1 MLALSVT
8 VKVAVSAPMIVGL
21 KVTLMV
27 QVAPA
32 ATLAPQLFVC
42 PKLLLLVPVKVM
54 LVMPRAVPWELV
66 RVTA

>member
-27 QVAPA
+27 QVVPA
-32 ATLAPQLFVC
+32 ATLAPQVLVC
-42 PKLLLLVPVKVM
+42 AKSVLLVPVKAM
-54 LVMPRAVPWELV
+54 LLIVSAVAWELV